1 MFRQI
6 KPFVMFRQVFITV
19 IPMPSVS
26 TKLLKTADNVSKLA
40 TACAQEHP
48 LVKSRND
55 KKKIKN
61 NKPKKKAPQREPFL
75 IREILQIVPLNRT
88 GSGRTFTVVCSID

>member
-26 TKLLKTADNVSKLA
+26 TKILKAAGVAVKLA
-40 TACAQEHP
+40 TACAQGRP

-55 KKKIKN
+55 
-61 NKPKKKAPQREPFL
+61 
-75 IREILQIVPLNRT
+75 
-88 GSGRTFTVVCSID
+88 

>member
-40 TACAQEHP
+40 TACAQRRP

-61 NKPKKKAPQREPFL
+61 NKPKKKLPK
-75 IREILQIVPLNRT
+75 
-88 GSGRTFTVVCSID
+88 GSLF